1 MKILHT
7 VVHYN
12 PLYTY
17 TAREVVNPMMVMQS
31 KHVKIGNH
39 VLQLLRGPDAVM

>member
-17 TAREVVNPMMVMQS
+17 TAREVINPMVVVPS
-31 KHVKIGNH
+31 KHVKIGNR
-39 VLQLLRGPDAVM
+39 VLQLLRGSDAVM